1 MHWQRC
7 APRGAEVRRSG
18 RRRDRP
24 GRAGRGSGSSP
35 IDLPTVIDYPTANG
49 VGVFLHVNRIA
60 ATDPDTLFAL
70 YRSWRVAGIKLGFI
84 NDGTQAMTNQIIA
97 WAKTAATYELLI
109 DMQPTVVST
118 RTVTSAATLTVA
130 MTSAGGHAVILT
142 PAS

>member
-1 MHWQRC
+1 M
-7 APRGAEVRRSG
+7 
-18 RRRDRP
+18 
-24 GRAGRGSGSSP
+24 
-35 IDLPTVIDYPTANG
+35 IDYPTANG

-70 YRSWRVAGIKLGFI
+70 YRRRVAGIKLGFI